1 MAGRVTIAQVEEL
14 VQPGELDPDSIHLP
28 GVYVQRVVAV
38 GKDIEKR
45 IEKRTVQP
53 REAYEAARE
62 KLEA

>member
-1 MAGRVTIAQVEEL
+1 
-14 VQPGELDPDSIHLP
+14 
-28 GVYVQRVVAV
+28 VYVQRVVAV